1 MLLMKALIKYGNK
14 PNELEIREM
23 PIPEIGPDDVL
34 LEVKAAGI
42 CGWDVEM
49 WQHKMATNFNVPII
63 QGHEFCGVIK
73 EAGKNVKGFKV
84 GQRVV
89 SETAAEIC
97 GSCAQCRTGNYHL
110 CAGRK
115 GFGYGVNGAF
125 ADYVKV
131 PSRCLHLIPDNISF
145 EHAALTEPACVA
157 YQALIVLSKI
167 KAGRAV
173 LIIGP
178 GPIGLFCVQV
188 AVAAGAYPIMV
199 AGTEKDSARLETA
212 KLFGCDYTIN
222 VSSQDGIEF
231 VKSKTNGE
239 GAPLV
244 VDAAGNEHTL
254 RMALD
259 AVAPRGKITK
269 IGWGPK
275 PINFS
280 LDKLLSKAAC
290 LQGSFSHNWP
300 TWQAVLAMMEK
311 GSIKMEPMIS
321 HKIPLDKWLETFKLI
336 EACKVTKAV
345 IEFNR

>member
-1 MLLMKALIKYGNK
+1 MKALVKYDNK
-14 PNELEIREM
+14 PDALEIRQM
-23 PIPEIGPDDVL
+23 PIPEIGDDDVL

-49 WQHKMATNFNVPII
+49 WQHKMATKFNVPII

-73 EAGKNVKGFKV
+73 ETGKNVKDFKV

-97 GSCAQCRTGNYHL
+97 GQCPQCRTGNYHL
-110 CAGRK
+110 CAYRK
-115 GFGYGVNGAF
+115 GFGYGVHGAF
-125 ADYVKV
+125 AEFVKV
-131 PSRCLHLIPDNISF
+131 PQRCLHHIPESISF

-157 YQALIVLSKI
+157 YQALVVLSQI
-167 KAGRAV
+167 QAGKPV

-188 AVAAGAYPIMV
+188 AAASGAYPIMAV
-199 AGTEKDSARLETA
+199 GTERDKNRLEIA
-212 KLFGCDYTIN
+212 RQLGADFTIN
-222 VSSQDGIEF
+222 VSSQDALEF
-231 VKSKTNGE
+231 VKDKTAGQ
-239 GAPLV
+239 GAPLI

-254 RMALD
+254 RLALD
-259 AVAPRGKITK
+259 AVAPQGKITK

-280 LDKLLSKAAC
+280 LDKLLSKAAT

-300 TWQAVLAMMEK
+300 TWQAVLAMLEK
-311 GSIKMEPMIS
+311 GLIRMQPMIS
-321 HKIPLDKWLETFKLI
+321 HKITLDKWRETFKLI
-336 EACKVTKAV
+336 EECLVVKAIV
-345 IEFNR
+345 VFN

>member
-1 MLLMKALIKYGNK
+1 MKALVKYGNK

-23 PIPEIGPDDVL
+23 PIPVIGDDDVL
-34 LEVKAAGI
+34 LQVKAVGI
-42 CGWDVEM
+42 CGWDIEM

-73 EAGKNVKGFKV
+73 EAGKNVKDFKV

-97 GSCAQCRTGNYHL
+97 GKCSQCRTGNYHL
-110 CAGRK
+110 CANRK
-115 GFGYGVNGAF
+115 GFGYGVHGAF
-125 ADYVKV
+125 ADFVKV
-131 PSRCLHLIPDNISF
+131 PARCLHLIPDNISF
-145 EHAALTEPACVA
+145 EHASLTEPACVA
-157 YQALIVLSKI
+157 YQALVVLSQI
-167 KAGRAV
+167 QAGKPV

-188 AVAAGAYPIMV
+188 AVASGAYPIMV
-199 AGTEKDSARLETA
+199 AGTERDKNRLQIA
-212 KLFGCDYTIN
+212 SKLGADFTIN
-222 VSSQDGIEF
+222 VSSQDALEF
-231 VKSKTNGE
+231 VKSKTSGE
-239 GAPLV
+239 GTPLV

-254 RMALD
+254 RLALD

-280 LDKLLSKAAC
+280 LDKLLSKAAT

-311 GSIKMEPMIS
+311 GSIKMEQMIS
-321 HKIPLDKWLETFKLI
+321 HKITLDKWLETFKLV
-336 EACKVTKAV
+336 EECLVVKAV
-345 IEFNR
+345 VVFN